1 MPGFLF
7 CCLSIP
13 DGKEI
18 RRMTVGATDE
28 RDAMDKALH
37 MARMQSSEAVIGKTE
52 RVVYPRGVCGGET
65 WVLLRKVGR

>member
-1 MPGFLF
+1 
-7 CCLSIP
+7 
-13 DGKEI
+13 
-18 RRMTVGATDE
+18 MTVGATDE